1 MRTAVRVRRAECVR
15 RAVRVRRALCV
26 GLHLSAEVKL
36 ETMTAY
42 NYSLY

>member
-36 ETMTAY
+36 ETMTDY
-42 NYSLY
+42 H